1 MTRSQTAFIRGV
13 RQGRDDPQSFGCEY
27 LGERGGEE
35 RVTIV
40 DHEPQRL
47 GAVTQVHGQV
57 PGLLRAH
64 APVGCAVTP
73 VRWSRRVPCSMNT
86 STYSRLSSTVSTTRK
101 SQARIA

>member
-1 MTRSQTAFIRGV
+1 
-13 RQGRDDPQSFGCEY
+13 
-27 LGERGGEE
+27 
-35 RVTIV
+35 V